1 MTRTTAVTAWDH
13 APAPYEWPSEF
24 CAAATVSI
32 DFDGPSPYLW
42 ASRGSVTPI
51 LGELEQRRFGPRQ
64 GIWRILAMLD
74 RLQLPATFYVPGA
87 VVEAHPAAVESIIS
101 AGHEVGLHGYMHE
114 RLDSLT
120 TEEAGKALDRSIQV
134 LSGAGA
140 REPFGY
146 RSPSWEMTP
155 QAWAQLREAGIYYDS
170 SLMGYDHPYW
180 LDGLVE
186 VPVQWQMDDAIF
198 YRYVN
203 GSPRPPVPASVVMD
217 DWGSEIAAIAG
228 FGGLAMLTVH
238 PWLSGRAGRLT
249 AFEGMLRNAMEVEGV
264 WWATAAQVA
273 DHHRAHHSAE
283 LSEALRPGEL

>member
-1 MTRTTAVTAWDH
+1 MTFCDH
-13 APAPYEWPSEF
+13 APAPYEWPSGF
-24 CAAATVSI
+24 IAAATVSV

-42 ASRGSVTPI
+42 ASRGSAIPV

-64 GIWRILAMLD
+64 GIWRVLAMLD

-87 VVEAHPAAVESIIS
+87 MVDAHPPAVKSIIS

-114 RLDSLT
+114 RLDDLT
-120 TEEAGKALDRSIQV
+120 TRETATVLDRSMQI
-134 LSGAGA
+134 LAAAGG

-155 QAWAQLREAGIYYDS
+155 ETWVQLREAGIRYDS

-186 VPVQWQMDDAIF
+186 VPVQWQLDDAIF

-203 GSPRPPVPASVVMD
+203 GAARPPAPATAVMD
-217 DWGSEIAAIAG
+217 DWAREIAAATR
-228 FGGLAMLTVH
+228 FSGLAMMTIH
-238 PWLSGRAGRLT
+238 PWLSGRAGRLV
-249 AFEGMLRNAMEVEGV
+249 AFEEMLRDSLEIAGV
-264 WWATAAQVA
+264 WWATAGQIA
-273 DHHRAHHSAE
+273 DHHRAHHS
-283 LSEALRPGEL
+283 SEPSDALRPGEL